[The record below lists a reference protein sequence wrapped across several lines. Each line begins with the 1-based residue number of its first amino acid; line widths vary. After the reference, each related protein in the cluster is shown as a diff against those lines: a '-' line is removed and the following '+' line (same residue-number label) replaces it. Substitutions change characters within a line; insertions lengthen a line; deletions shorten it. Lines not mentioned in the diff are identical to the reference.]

1 MPEITEVR
9 MLDDLEYR
17 GGAEDGRA
25 VPATEIR
32 DFSMN
37 GTHYRTWLSEENAER
52 FDELFTEWVE
62 YATPQLPPAPASRS
76 ASSGP
81 KRPSQASSG
90 SSGKRTDRGL
100 TAEIRE
106 WARGQS
112 MTVNDRGRIPETINE
127 AFFTAFPEKRSAVAA

>member
-9 MLDDLEYR
+9 MLDDLEYQN
-17 GGAEDGRA
+17 GAEDGRA

-32 DFSMN
+32 DFSLN
-37 GTHYRTWLSEENAER
+37 GTHFRTYLSEENAER
-52 FDELFTEWVE
+52 FDELFQEWTE

-81 KRPSQASSG
+81 KRTSSPG
-90 SSGKRTDRGL
+90 ATGGKRTDRGL

-106 WARGQS
+106 WARGQG
-112 MTVNDRGRIPETINE
+112 MVVNDRGRIPETINE
-127 AFFTAFPEKRSAVAA
+127 AFFTAFPEKRPAVAA